1 MGTRN
6 GDCWVM
12 KMEFLALVLFAL
24 MFFTIPNSFAA
35 SITLDTNKDS
45 YSGDDTIAIFGTVP
59 DGIEGE
65 PVAIEVKNSGGE
77 TIMVRSVKIGPE
89 GSYGLSFKIPT
100 PSQSGSYQIIVTTQV
115 AGQTQSQSKNISFSS
130 QAAPAE
136 TPTAGEGGG
145 CLIATATYGSE
156 LAPQVQLLREIR
168 DNKVLQTSSGASFM
182 TGFNQIYYS
191 FSPIIADYERENVI
205 FKETVKI
212 ILTPL
217 LISLSILNYV
227 EIDSEEDILIYG
239 IGLIVL
245 NVGMYIVAPATTIV
259 KLRSQLK

>member
-1 MGTRN
+1 
-6 GDCWVM
+6 M

-59 DGIEGE
+59 DRIEGE

-77 TIMVRSVKIGPE
+77 TIMVRSVKIGPG

-100 PSQSGSYQIIVTTQV
+100 SSQSGSYQIIVTTQV

-136 TPTAGEGGG
+136 TPTVTPTAGEGGG

-168 DNKVLQTSSGASFM
+168 DNKVLQTSSG
-182 TGFNQIYYS
+182 T
-191 FSPIIADYERENVI
+191 
-205 FKETVKI
+205 
-212 ILTPL
+212 
-217 LISLSILNYV
+217 SL
-227 EIDSEEDILIYG
+227 
-239 IGLIVL
+239 
-245 NVGMYIVAPATTIV
+245 
-259 KLRSQLK
+259 